1 MNLKLG
7 LQIQYFFNQRLQ
19 KPAGIPMFS
28 EFIIIFIGTE
38 QHLFVYNFIIIDF
51 SYGYK
56 EVLAVLISDF
66 GRET

>member
-1 MNLKLG
+1 
-7 LQIQYFFNQRLQ
+7 
-19 KPAGIPMFS
+19 MFS

-38 QHLFVYNFIIIDF
+38 QHLFVYNFVIIDF